1 MQYNDHSK
9 NDEIKFGYFDQIT
22 KTFYIPKTKDPK
34 QNIGIAKKIKD

>member
-22 KTFYIPKTKDPK
+22 KRSTFQKPKT
-34 QNIGIAKKIKD
+34 QNKI